1 MNYHDWMQTE
11 YAELEEAGLVRHLRT
26 VMSPPTDVITL
37 DGNYVVNLGS
47 NNYLGL
53 STHPRVISAA
63 ASAAMVYGAGAS
75 GSRLL
80 SGNIEHYTTLETN
93 LAKTKGTEAAL
104 VFSSGYAANT
114 SIIPVLVGEGDL
126 ILSDALNHASIIDGC
141 RLSRATKKVYRH
153 CDVEHLK
160 TLLAE
165 PAGFRRR
172 LIVTDGVFSM
182 DGDIAPLQD
191 IYEVALNYNA
201 MLLIDDAHGFGVLGK
216 DGSGT
221 VSHFGL
227 EGQNIIQ
234 MGTLSKAIGG
244 LGGYVAG
251 SRVLIDLLI
260 NRARGFIFTT
270 GLPPATLAAADAALN
285 VMRTSRNL
293 RRQLLKHAETM
304 KAALTNLGYTLLPSQ
319 TQILPVILGEP
330 QRATDVAE
338 ALLAEDVFCPR
349 NSSTGCAA
357 GTSRLRVTV
366 MATHTDSDI
375 EHAIGGFEMYATLLV
390 VNEITYL
397 INHCLYNK
405 RWTVL
410 SKT

>member
-1 MNYHDWMQTE
+1 MNYYDWLQTE
-11 YAELEEAGLVRHLRT
+11 YAELEEAGLLRHLRT
-26 VMSPPTDVITL
+26 VMSPPANTITI

-53 STHPRVISAA
+53 STHPRVMSAA
-63 ASAAMVYGAGAS
+63 ASAAMIYGAGAS

-80 SGNIEHYTTLETN
+80 SGNNDLYTTLEAN

-114 SIIPVLVGEGDL
+114 SIIPVLAGEDDL

-141 RLSRATKKVYRH
+141 RLSRATKQVYRH

-165 PAGFRRR
+165 SADFKRR

-182 DGDIAPLQD
+182 DGDIAPLSE
-191 IYEVALNYNA
+191 IYEVATNYNA
-201 MLLIDDAHGFGVLGK
+201 MLLVDDAHGFGVLGK

-221 VSHFGL
+221 VAHFGL
-227 EGQNIIQ
+227 ENEDIIQ

-244 LGGYVAG
+244 LGGYIAG
-251 SRVLIDLLI
+251 RRVLIDLLT

-270 GLPPATLAAADAALN
+270 GLPPATLSAANAAIK
-285 VMRTSRNL
+285 VMRSSQNL
-293 RRQLLKHAETM
+293 RKRLLKYAENM
-304 KAALTNLGYTLLPSQ
+304 KTALTNLGYTLLPSQ

-338 ALLAEDVFCPR
+338 ALLAKDVFAPAIR
-349 NSSTGCAA
+349 PPAVPA

-366 MATHTDSDI
+366 MATHTDLDI
-375 EHAIGGFEMYATLLV
+375 DHAIDGFANVRHLACGE
-390 VNEITYL
+390 
-397 INHCLYNK
+397 
-405 RWTVL
+405 
-410 SKT
+410 

>member
-1 MNYHDWMQTE
+1 MNYYDWLQTE
-11 YAELEEAGLVRHLRT
+11 YAELEEAGLLRHLRT
-26 VMSPPTDVITL
+26 VMSPPANTITI
-37 DGNYVVNLGS
+37 DGHYVVNLGS

-53 STHPRVISAA
+53 STHPSVMSAA

-80 SGNIEHYTTLETN
+80 SGNIEQYTKLEDN
-93 LAKTKGTEAAL
+93 LSKTKGTEAAL

-114 SIIPVLVGEGDL
+114 SIIPVLAGEGDL
-126 ILSDALNHASIIDGC
+126 ILSDAFNHASIIDGC
-141 RLSRATKKVYRH
+141 RLSRASKKIYRH

-165 PAGFRRR
+165 SSDFRRR

-182 DGDIAPLQD
+182 DGDIAPLPD
-191 IYEVALNYNA
+191 IYEVALNHNA
-201 MLLIDDAHGFGVLGK
+201 MLLVDDAHGFGVLGK
-216 DGSGT
+216 NGSGT

-227 EGQNIIQ
+227 EGQDIIQ

-260 NRARGFIFTT
+260 NQARGFIFTT
-270 GLPPATLAAADAALN
+270 GLPPATLSAANAALK
-285 VMRTSRNL
+285 VMRSSRDL
-293 RRQLLKHAETM
+293 RQRLLKHAETM
-304 KAALTNLGYTLLPSQ
+304 KTALTDLGYTLLPSE

-338 ALLAEDVFCPR
+338 ALLAEDVFAPAIR
-349 NSSTGCAA
+349 PPAVPA

-366 MATHTDSDI
+366 MATHTDLDI
-375 EHAIGGFEMYATLLV
+375 DHAIVGFANV
-390 VNEITYL
+390 RKL
-397 INHCLYNK
+397 IYGK
-405 RWTVL
+405 
-410 SKT
+410 